1 MPANGAVIVGVG
13 MLTAVGI
20 GTKQIAASVRAG
32 IARMGETS
40 LYDKRFQPFKM
51 GLVPDEALPPLV
63 PSLEEVV
70 GLTSRQMRML
80 RLGALALQE
89 ALKDVQNV
97 ASIPVLLGTPDAL
110 PDRADPAGEQFLTH
124 LATQAGITFNLQ
136 RSKLFPQ
143 GRAAGLIALKEG
155 IERIA
160 SGQDTQVVVGG
171 VDTYLDLYLLGTL
184 DMEGRILAEGVMD
197 GFVPGEG
204 AGFLLL
210 ALDKAVFAEQKP
222 MVRVVA
228 VSTGT
233 EKGHRYSDEIYRG
246 EGLANT
252 VQQLFAAVPSSGE
265 PVRTVFAGFNGE
277 SFWAKEWGVTYLR
290 SKEKFEE
297 PLRMEHPVDCFGDPG
312 AALGP
317 LMIGLAT
324 VGMQKGY
331 LKGPSLIWCS
341 SDREQRGATLVQSLP
356 N

>member
-1 MPANGAVIVGVG
+1 MAVG
-13 MLTAVGI
+13 MVTAVGI
-20 GTKQIAASVRAG
+20 GAKQTTASVRAG
-32 IARMGETS
+32 IARMAETS
-40 LYDKRFQPFKM
+40 LYDKRFQPFTM

-63 PSLEEVV
+63 PPLEQVV

-80 RLGALALQE
+80 RLGAVALQE
-89 ALKDVQNV
+89 VLKDVQNIT
-97 ASIPVLLGTPDAL
+97 SIPVLVGTADAL
-110 PDRADPAGEQFLTH
+110 PGRSDPAGDQFLTH
-124 LATQAGITFNLQ
+124 LATQAGIAFNLKA
-136 RSKLFPQ
+136 SKVFPM

-155 IERIA
+155 FERIA
-160 SGQDTQVVVGG
+160 SGQATQIVVGG

-210 ALDKAVFAEQKP
+210 SSEKTVAEKQKP
-222 MVRVVA
+222 RARVMAVA
-228 VSTGT
+228 TGV
-233 EKGHRYSDEIYRG
+233 EKGHRYSEEVYRG

-252 VQQLFAAVPSSGE
+252 VQQLFEAVPSTSE
-265 PVRTVFAGFNGE
+265 PVRTVYAGFNGE
-277 SFWAKEWGVTYLR
+277 SFWSKEWGVTYLR
-290 SKEKFEE
+290 SKDKFDE

-317 LMIGLAT
+317 LMMGLAT

-331 LKGPSLIWCS
+331 LKGPSLVWCS
-341 SDREQRGATLVQSLP
+341 SDREQRAATLVQGLP